1 MKRIKSLAAIL
12 ILVSLAGCNNKKQ
25 SSEPIQL
32 PQDVTSKL
40 SGSFSIGG
48 AYALYPLIER
58 LAEDFMTLH
67 PDVSIEVV
75 KTGTGAGVAGLIS
88 NQYDLAMTSRQLTDE
103 EASAGIFVIQV
114 AKDGVAP
121 IVNQQNP
128 YLGVLLDQGLS
139 TDEFLRIFTSG
150 NVLTWGEILKA
161 GYKEQ
166 VNVFTRGDESGAADI
181 WAGFIYRDRT
191 ALKGTGVEGDDEM
204 IRRIQGD
211 RFAIGYCNL
220 SYAFDSLGKRISG
233 IQIVPVDLDFD
244 NKVGRSENPFKDL
257 ETAHRSLWLGYY
269 PKSLC
274 RELAVCSL
282 GKPADLLII
291 EFLRY
296 VLGEGQRSIKKAGF
310 CELNNVYI
318 RHSLQNLE

>member
-128 YLGVLLDQGLS
+128 
-139 TDEFLRIFTSG
+139 
-150 NVLTWGEILKA
+150 
-161 GYKEQ
+161 
-166 VNVFTRGDESGAADI
+166 
-181 WAGFIYRDRT
+181 
-191 ALKGTGVEGDDEM
+191 
-204 IRRIQGD
+204 
-211 RFAIGYCNL
+211 
-220 SYAFDSLGKRISG
+220 
-233 IQIVPVDLDFD
+233 
-244 NKVGRSENPFKDL
+244 
-257 ETAHRSLWLGYY
+257 
-269 PKSLC
+269 
-274 RELAVCSL
+274 
-282 GKPADLLII
+282 
-291 EFLRY
+291 
-296 VLGEGQRSIKKAGF
+296 
-310 CELNNVYI
+310 
-318 RHSLQNLE
+318 